1 MTASTSLRGTELTD
15 FRSFLRDLG
24 QTDDELKRLH
34 EKLDQQWTACL
45 GMGGHGDSGGIG
57 GGGTGGPR
65 DGPLVSFSDTV
76 ELLIQARI
84 RQLKAEKRLEGFLE
98 TMNERPDH
106 GTRDALILR
115 DRYLRRLSWKEILED
130 LKREGFRVTT
140 LRTAYLWHSDALR
153 RGDQLWEERYHAE
166 RLHKGA
172 GV

>member
-1 MTASTSLRGTELTD
+1 MGELRNL
-15 FRSFLRDLG
+15 LHDLARAREDA
-24 QTDDELKRLH
+24 TRLH

-76 ELLIQARI
+76 ELLIQART

-106 GTRDALILR
+106 GRRDALILR

-130 LKREGFRVTT
+130 LKREGYQTKT

-153 RGDQLWEERYHAE
+153 WGDALWEELYHDE
-166 RLHKGA
+166 RLYEGS

>member
-1 MTASTSLRGTELTD
+1 MCIATTRGPELTD
-15 FRSFLRDLG
+15 FRSFLRGLG
-24 QTDDELKRLH
+24 QTDDELKRLQ

-45 GMGGHGDSGGIG
+45 GMSGHGDSGGI

-76 ELLIQARI
+76 ELLIQAKI

-98 TMNERPDH
+98 TMNERQHH
-106 GTRDALILR
+106 GGRDALILR
-115 DRYLRRLSWKEILED
+115 DRYLRRLSWKDILDD
-130 LKREGFRVTT
+130 LKRAGFQVTT
-140 LRTAYLWHSDALR
+140 LRTVYLWHSDALR
-153 RGDQLWEERYHAE
+153 RGDQLWEERYSDK

>member
-1 MTASTSLRGTELTD
+1 MTD

-24 QTDDELKRLH
+24 QTDNELKRLH

-45 GMGGHGDSGGIG
+45 GIGGHGDSGGIG

-76 ELLIQARI
+76 ELLIQART

-106 GTRDALILR
+106 GRRDALILR

-153 RGDQLWEERYHAE
+153 RGDILWEERYRDE

>member
-1 MTASTSLRGTELTD
+1 MTG

-76 ELLIQARI
+76 ELLLQART
-84 RQLKAEKRLEGFLE
+84 RQRKAEKRLEGFLE

-106 GTRDALILR
+106 GRRDALILR

-153 RGDQLWEERYHAE
+153 RGDLLWEERYHAK

>member
-1 MTASTSLRGTELTD
+1 MTD

-76 ELLIQARI
+76 ELLIQART
-84 RQLKAEKRLEGFLE
+84 RQLKAEKRLEGFLSVLYPE
-98 TMNERPDH
+98 KQ
-106 GTRDALILR
+106 GS
-115 DRYLRRLSWKEILED
+115 RLPFQSAWML
-130 LKREGFRVTT
+130 
-140 LRTAYLWHSDALR
+140 
-153 RGDQLWEERYHAE
+153 
-166 RLHKGA
+166 
-172 GV
+172 

>member
-1 MTASTSLRGTELTD
+1 MTD

-24 QTDDELKRLH
+24 QTDDELKRLQ

-76 ELLIQARI
+76 ELLIQAKI

-106 GTRDALILR
+106 GRRDALILR

-153 RGDQLWEERYHAE
+153 RGAQLWEERYDAE

>member
-1 MTASTSLRGTELTD
+1 MGGLRNL
-15 FRSFLRDLG
+15 LRDLDR
-24 QTDDELKRLH
+24 TREDVTRLQ

-45 GMGGHGDSGGIG
+45 GMSGHGDSGGIG

-76 ELLIQARI
+76 ELLIQAKI

-98 TMNERPDH
+98 TMNERQHH
-106 GTRDALILR
+106 GRRDALILR
-115 DRYLRRLSWKEILED
+115 DRYLRRLTWRAILDD
-130 LKREGFRVTT
+130 LKREGFQVTT
-140 LRTAYLWHSDALR
+140 LRTVYLWHSDALR
-153 RGDQLWEERYHAE
+153 RGDQLWEERYSDE

>member
-1 MTASTSLRGTELTD
+1 MGGLRNLLHDLDMTREDAA
-15 FRSFLRDLG
+15 
-24 QTDDELKRLH
+24 RLQ

-45 GMGGHGDSGGIG
+45 GMSGHGDSGGIG

-76 ELLIQARI
+76 ELLIQAKI

-98 TMNERPDH
+98 KMNERQHH
-106 GTRDALILR
+106 GRRDALILR
-115 DRYLRRLSWKEILED
+115 DRYLRRLSWKDILDD
-130 LKREGFRVTT
+130 LKREGFQVTT
-140 LRTAYLWHSDALR
+140 LRTVYLWHSDALR
-153 RGDQLWEERYHAE
+153 RGDQLWEERYSDE

>member
-1 MTASTSLRGTELTD
+1 MTD

-76 ELLIQARI
+76 ELLIQART
-84 RQLKAEKRLEGFLE
+84 RQLKAEKRLAAFLE

-106 GTRDALILR
+106 GRRDALILR
-115 DRYLRRLSWKEILED
+115 DRYLRRLTWKDILDD

-153 RGDQLWEERYHAE
+153 RGDILWEEQYHAK

>member
-1 MTASTSLRGTELTD
+1 MTD

-76 ELLIQARI
+76 ELLIQART

-106 GTRDALILR
+106 GRRDALILR
-115 DRYLRRLSWKEILED
+115 DRYLRRLSWKDILDD
-130 LKREGFRVTT
+130 LKREGFQVTT
-140 LRTAYLWHSDALR
+140 LRTVYLWHSDALR
-153 RGDQLWEERYHAE
+153 RGDQLWEERYSDK

>member
-1 MTASTSLRGTELTD
+1 MTD
-15 FRSFLRDLG
+15 FRSFLRGLG

-76 ELLIQARI
+76 ELLIQART

-106 GTRDALILR
+106 GRRDALILR

-130 LKREGFRVTT
+130 LKREGFQVTT

-153 RGDQLWEERYHAE
+153 RGDILWEERYHAE

>member
-1 MTASTSLRGTELTD
+1 MTD

-24 QTDDELKRLH
+24 QTDAELKRLH
-34 EKLDQQWTACL
+34 EKLDQQWTDCL

-76 ELLIQARI
+76 ELLIQART

-106 GTRDALILR
+106 GRRDALILR
-115 DRYLRRLSWKEILED
+115 DRYLRRLSWKDILDD
-130 LKREGFRVTT
+130 LKREGFQVTT
-140 LRTAYLWHSDALR
+140 LRTVYLWHSDALR
-153 RGDQLWEERYHAE
+153 RGDQLWEERYSDE

>member
-1 MTASTSLRGTELTD
+1 MTD

-76 ELLIQARI
+76 ELLIQART

-106 GTRDALILR
+106 GRRDALILR
-115 DRYLRRLSWKEILED
+115 DRYLRRLSWKEILDD
-130 LKREGFRVTT
+130 LKREGFQVTT
-140 LRTAYLWHSDALR
+140 LRTVYLWHADALR
-153 RGDQLWEERYHAE
+153 RGDQLWEERYSDE

>member
-1 MTASTSLRGTELTD
+1 MTD

-65 DGPLVSFSDTV
+65 GGPRVAFSDTV
-76 ELLIQARI
+76 AVVIQART

-106 GTRDALILR
+106 GRRDALILR

-153 RGDQLWEERYHAE
+153 RGDILWEERYHAE

>member
-1 MTASTSLRGTELTD
+1 MTD

-24 QTDDELKRLH
+24 QTDNELKQLH

-106 GTRDALILR
+106 GRRDALILR

-130 LKREGFRVTT
+130 LKREGFQVTT
-140 LRTAYLWHSDALR
+140 LRTVYLWHSDALR
-153 RGDQLWEERYHAE
+153 RGDQLWEERYSDE
-166 RLHKGA
+166 RLHKDA

>member
-1 MTASTSLRGTELTD
+1 MTD
-15 FRSFLRDLG
+15 FRSFLRDLR
-24 QTDDELKRLH
+24 QTDNELKRLH

-45 GMGGHGDSGGIG
+45 GVGGHGDSGGIG

-76 ELLIQARI
+76 ELLIQART

-106 GTRDALILR
+106 GRRDALILR

-153 RGDQLWEERYHAE
+153 RGAQLWEERYDAK

>member
-1 MTASTSLRGTELTD
+1 MTD

-76 ELLIQARI
+76 ELLIQART

-106 GTRDALILR
+106 GRRDALILR

-130 LKREGFRVTT
+130 LKREGFGVTT

-153 RGDQLWEERYHAE
+153 RGDQLWEERYSDE

>member
-1 MTASTSLRGTELTD
+1 MTD

-76 ELLIQARI
+76 ELLIQART

-106 GTRDALILR
+106 GRRDALILR

-140 LRTAYLWHSDALR
+140 LRTAYLWHADALR
-153 RGDQLWEERYHAE
+153 RGDQLWEERYNAK

-172 GV
+172 GI

>member
-1 MTASTSLRGTELTD
+1 MTD

-45 GMGGHGDSGGIG
+45 GIGGHGDSGGIG

-76 ELLIQARI
+76 ELLIQART

-106 GTRDALILR
+106 GRRDALILR

-153 RGDQLWEERYHAE
+153 RGDQLWEERYSDE

>member
-1 MTASTSLRGTELTD
+1 MTD

-24 QTDDELKRLH
+24 QTDDELKRLQ

-76 ELLIQARI
+76 ELLIQAKT

-106 GTRDALILR
+106 GRRDALILR

-153 RGDQLWEERYHAE
+153 RGDILWEERYHAE

>member
-1 MTASTSLRGTELTD
+1 MTD

-24 QTDDELKRLH
+24 QTDDELKRLQ

-76 ELLIQARI
+76 ELLIQAKI

-106 GTRDALILR
+106 GRRDALILR

-153 RGDQLWEERYHAE
+153 RGDQLWEERYSDE

>member
-1 MTASTSLRGTELTD
+1 MTD
-15 FRSFLRDLG
+15 FRAFLRDLG
-24 QTDDELKRLH
+24 QARDELKRLH

-45 GMGGHGDSGGIG
+45 GMSGHGDSGGIG

-76 ELLIQARI
+76 ELLIQAKVR
-84 RQLKAEKRLEGFLE
+84 KAKLENCLTVFLLTLE
-98 TMNERPDH
+98 QNQHH
-106 GTRDALILR
+106 GRRDALILR

>member
-1 MTASTSLRGTELTD
+1 MTD

-76 ELLIQARI
+76 ALLIQART

-106 GTRDALILR
+106 GRRDALILR
-115 DRYLRRLSWKEILED
+115 NRYLHRMTWKDILDD
-130 LKREGFRVTT
+130 LKREGFQVTT
-140 LRTAYLWHSDALR
+140 LRTVYLWHSDALR
-153 RGDQLWEERYHAE
+153 RGDQLWEERYSDQ

>member
-1 MTASTSLRGTELTD
+1 MTD

-106 GTRDALILR
+106 GRRDALILR

-153 RGDQLWEERYHAE
+153 RGAQLWEERYDAE
-166 RLHKGA
+166 RLHKGT

>member
-1 MTASTSLRGTELTD
+1 MTD

-76 ELLIQARI
+76 ELLIQART

-106 GTRDALILR
+106 GRRDALSLR

-140 LRTAYLWHSDALR
+140 LRTVYLWHSDALR
-153 RGDQLWEERYHAE
+153 WADNLWEELYSDE
-166 RLHKGA
+166 GLHKGA

>member
-1 MTASTSLRGTELTD
+1 MTD

-24 QTDDELKRLH
+24 QTDDELKRLQ

-65 DGPLVSFSDTV
+65 DGPLASLSDTV
-76 ELLIQARI
+76 ELLIQART
-84 RQLKAEKRLEGFLE
+84 RQLKAEKRLDGILE

-106 GTRDALILR
+106 GRRDALILR

-153 RGDQLWEERYHAE
+153 RGAQLWEERYDAE

>member
-1 MTASTSLRGTELTD
+1 MTD

-34 EKLDQQWTACL
+34 EKLDQQWTDCL

-76 ELLIQARI
+76 ELLIQAMT

-98 TMNERPDH
+98 TMKGNTGGPETGRLPGDH
-106 GTRDALILR
+106 AADRIPLAQRCAAPGRHSVGGTIPC
-115 DRYLRRLSWKEILED
+115 
-130 LKREGFRVTT
+130 RETT
-140 LRTAYLWHSDALR
+140 QRC
-153 RGDQLWEERYHAE
+153 RGMRA
-166 RLHKGA
+166 
-172 GV
+172 

>member
-1 MTASTSLRGTELTD
+1 MTD
-15 FRSFLRDLG
+15 FRSFLRGLG

-76 ELLIQARI
+76 ELLIQAKI

-106 GTRDALILR
+106 GRRDALILR
-115 DRYLRRLSWKEILED
+115 DRYLRRLSWKDILDD
-130 LKREGFRVTT
+130 LKREGFQVTT
-140 LRTAYLWHSDALR
+140 LRTVYLWHSDALR
-153 RGDQLWEERYHAE
+153 RGDQLWEERYSDK

>member
-1 MTASTSLRGTELTD
+1 MGDLRNL
-15 FRSFLRDLG
+15 LHDL
-24 QTDDELKRLH
+24 DRAREDAARLQ

-45 GMGGHGDSGGIG
+45 GIGGHGDSGGIG

-76 ELLIQARI
+76 ELLIQAKVR
-84 RQLKAEKRLEGFLE
+84 KAKLENRLTVFLLTLE
-98 TMNERPDH
+98 QNQRH
-106 GTRDALILR
+106 GRRDARILR
-115 DRYLRRLSWKEILED
+115 DRYLRRLTWKDILDD

-153 RGDQLWEERYHAE
+153 RGDILWEEQYHAK

>member
-1 MTASTSLRGTELTD
+1 MTD
-15 FRSFLRDLG
+15 FRSFLRGLG

-106 GTRDALILR
+106 GKRDALILR

-140 LRTAYLWHSDALR
+140 LRTAYLWHGDALR
-153 RGDQLWEERYHAE
+153 RGDILWEERYSDE